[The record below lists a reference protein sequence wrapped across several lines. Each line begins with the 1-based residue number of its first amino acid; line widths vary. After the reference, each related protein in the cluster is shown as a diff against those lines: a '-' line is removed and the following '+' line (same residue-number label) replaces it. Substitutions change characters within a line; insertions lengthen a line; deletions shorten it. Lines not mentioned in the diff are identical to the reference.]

1 MLDVSRSVRKRP
13 LRCCSTSAGSPSRSS
28 SEYGAPLIWNSS
40 VSAIRPCAPMMPSE
54 GLATTSGSGSAGR
67 RPGRNSRVKQS
78 CRLLNSV
85 FFASD
90 KSRSEN
96 SRQQA
101 IEASRTSGFS
111 ILLNQPMKRVM
122 AARGIRLVSRK
133 LRSSCSVKA
142 AIRPFTVI
150 NLLDG
155 LASAGGMD
163 SPLSILSLSAA
174 ALAGAAVTF
183 PKLQARLALSR
194 AKHRSLTGHSKMSK
208 MVARLVPHYE
218 FDVDE
223 FFRSD
228 GAPSEVAMQRQDA
241 FFRLAGIYQDRY
253 AKGRQMTAEAAAHIS
268 DLQFTESYRVP
279 FQYSRLVRENL
290 GTSAFVQSSAGV
302 TVTDVDGNVSY
313 DLTGS
318 YGVNIFGNDFYK
330 ECITEAEKRA
340 HALGPVLGPY
350 HPVITDNV
358 RRLCEISGLDEVS
371 FHMSGTEAVMQAVRL
386 ARYHTRL
393 THLVRFAGAYH
404 GWWGDVQPG
413 VGNPVSAHHTY
424 TLAEMSE
431 RTLDV
436 LKTRRDIACVL
447 VNPLQALHPNAN
459 APGDSSLVDSSRSA
473 HYDRAAYTA
482 WLKSL
487 REVCTE
493 RGIVLIFDEVFVGF
507 RLAVGGAQEYF
518 GVRADMVTYGKSL
531 AGGLPVG
538 VVCGRKDLMRRFRD
552 DRPADVCFA
561 RGTFNSHPY
570 VMTAMD
576 EFLSRLG
583 NPGIRARYAG
593 LEELWNKRAEQ
604 LNQRLAASDLPVR
617 VSNISSIWMV
627 QYTEPSRYNWM
638 LQYYLRAEGL
648 ALSWVGTGRL
658 IFSLNYTD
666 AGFGEVADRFVAATE
681 KMKRDGWWW
690 HDASL
695 TDKGIKRQILKE
707 LLAKRLGR

>member
-1 MLDVSRSVRKRP
+1 
-13 LRCCSTSAGSPSRSS
+13 
-28 SEYGAPLIWNSS
+28 
-40 VSAIRPCAPMMPSE
+40 
-54 GLATTSGSGSAGR
+54 
-67 RPGRNSRVKQS
+67 
-78 CRLLNSV
+78 
-85 FFASD
+85 
-90 KSRSEN
+90 
-96 SRQQA
+96 
-101 IEASRTSGFS
+101 
-111 ILLNQPMKRVM
+111 
-122 AARGIRLVSRK
+122 
-133 LRSSCSVKA
+133 
-142 AIRPFTVI
+142 
-150 NLLDG
+150 
-155 LASAGGMD
+155 MD
-163 SPLSILSLSAA
+163 SPLSILSLSAVA
-174 ALAGAAVTF
+174 IAGAAVTF

-208 MVARLVPHYE
+208 MVARLMPHYE
-218 FDVDE
+218 FDIGE
-223 FFRSD
+223 FFSSD
-228 GAPSEVAMQRQDA
+228 GAPADVAAQRQDG
-241 FFRLAGIYQDRY
+241 FFRLAGVYQDRCP
-253 AKGRQMTAEAAAHIS
+253 KGRQMTAEAAEHIS
-268 DLQFTESYRVP
+268 DLQFTEAYRVP
-279 FQYSRLVRENL
+279 FQYSRLVREHL
-290 GTSAFVQSSAGV
+290 STSAFVQSSSGV

-330 ECITEAEKRA
+330 DCITESEKRA

-358 RRLCEISGLDEVS
+358 KRLCEISGLDEVS

-386 ARYHTRL
+386 ARYHTKR

-413 VGNPVSAHHTY
+413 VGNPVSPHETY
-424 TLAEMSE
+424 TLADMSD
-431 RTLDV
+431 RTLHV

-459 APGDSSLVDSSRSA
+459 APGDSALVDSSRSGNF
-473 HYDRAAYTA
+473 DRAAYTE
-482 WLKSL
+482 WLKKL

-507 RLAVGGAQEYF
+507 RLAAGGAQEYF

-552 DRPADVCFA
+552 DRPADICFA

-576 EFLSRLG
+576 EFLGRLASPNFNSVYNG
-583 NPGIRARYAG
+583 LDETWNARA
-593 LEELWNKRAEQ
+593 KT
-604 LNQRLAASDLPVR
+604 LNDRLAAQDLPVR
-617 VSNISSIWMV
+617 VSNLSSIWMV
-627 QYTEPSRYNWM
+627 HYTEPSRYNWM

-666 AGFGEVADRFVAATE
+666 DDFAAVADRFVSATE

-690 HDASL
+690 HDAGL
-695 TDKGIKRQILKE
+695 TNKNIKRQILKE
-707 LLAKRLGR
+707 MFAKRFGR

>member
-1 MLDVSRSVRKRP
+1 MIPSDGLVR
-13 LRCCSTSAGSPSRSS
+13 TA
-28 SEYGAPLIWNSS
+28 
-40 VSAIRPCAPMMPSE
+40 
-54 GLATTSGSGSAGR
+54 GSGSAGR
-67 RPGRNSRVKQS
+67 RPGRSSRVKQS

-85 FFASD
+85 FLAAD
-90 KSRSEN
+90 RSRSEN

-101 IEASRTSGFS
+101 IEASGTSGFS
-111 ILLNQPMKRVM
+111 IWLNQPMNRVS
-122 AARGIRLVSRK
+122 AARGIRLVNRK
-133 LRSSCSVKA
+133 LRSSCWVKA
-142 AIRPFTVI
+142 AIRPRTVI

-174 ALAGAAVTF
+174 AIAGAAVTF

-194 AKHRSLTGHSKMSK
+194 AKHRPLTGHSKMSK

-218 FDVDE
+218 FDIED

-228 GAPSEVAMQRQDA
+228 GAPAEVAMRRQDA
-241 FFRLAGIYQDRY
+241 FFRLAGLYQDRY
-253 AKGRQMTAEAAAHIS
+253 AKGRQMTAEAATRIS
-268 DLQFTESYRVP
+268 DLEFTETYRVP
-279 FQYSRLVRENL
+279 FQYSRLVREHL
-290 GTSAFVQSSAGV
+290 SASAFVTSSSGV

-330 ECITEAEKRA
+330 ECIAESEKRA
-340 HALGPVLGPY
+340 HALGPVLGTY

-358 RRLCEISGLDEVS
+358 KRLCEISGLDEVS

-386 ARYHTRL
+386 ARYHTKR

-413 VGNPVSAHHTY
+413 VGNPVSPHETY
-424 TLAEMSE
+424 TLADMSE
-431 RTLDV
+431 RTLHV

-447 VNPLQALHPNAN
+447 VNPLQGLHPNAN
-459 APGDSSLVDSSRSA
+459 APGDSALVDSSRSG
-473 HYDRAAYTA
+473 HFNRAAYGE
-482 WLKSL
+482 WLNRL
-487 REVCTE
+487 REGCTE

-507 RLAVGGAQEYF
+507 RLAAGGAQEYF

-538 VVCGRKDLMRRFRD
+538 VVCGRKELMRRFRD

-576 EFLSRLG
+576 EFLSRLASPNFSSVYNG
-583 NPGIRARYAG
+583 LDETWNGRAA
-593 LEELWNKRAEQ
+593 A
-604 LNQRLAASDLPVR
+604 LNERLAASDLPVR

-666 AGFGEVADRFVAATE
+666 ADFAEVAKRFFAAAE
-681 KMKRDGWWW
+681 KMKAPRWCS
-690 HDASL
+690 HDALL
-695 TDKGIKRQILKE
+695 TNKNIKRQILKE
-707 LLAKRLGR
+707 LFAKRFGR